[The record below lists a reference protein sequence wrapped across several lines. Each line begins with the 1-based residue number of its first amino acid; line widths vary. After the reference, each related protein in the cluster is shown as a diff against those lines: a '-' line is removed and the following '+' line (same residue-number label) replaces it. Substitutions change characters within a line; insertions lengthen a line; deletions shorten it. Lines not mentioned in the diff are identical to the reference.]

1 MICAALSRLS
11 LSLSFSS
18 RRDST
23 QQHCIRG
30 ALDFDPVNLQRGP
43 RKEDVAPLNPVM
55 FFVIVMI
62 ASQRC
67 IASAS
72 LCQVK
77 TCIEFI
83 LFPAQTIGRWLQAN
97 PANPANP
104 IGLFSQLLMVQICSN
119 RIHSSNCHEISTY
132 M

>member
-1 MICAALSRLS
+1 
-11 LSLSFSS
+11 
-18 RRDST
+18 
-23 QQHCIRG
+23 
-30 ALDFDPVNLQRGP
+30 
-43 RKEDVAPLNPVM
+43 M

-97 PANPANP
+97 PANP
-104 IGLFSQLLMVQICSN
+104 IGLFSQLLMFKHVQT
-119 RIHSSNCHEISTY
+119 ESTAQIV
-132 M
+132 MK